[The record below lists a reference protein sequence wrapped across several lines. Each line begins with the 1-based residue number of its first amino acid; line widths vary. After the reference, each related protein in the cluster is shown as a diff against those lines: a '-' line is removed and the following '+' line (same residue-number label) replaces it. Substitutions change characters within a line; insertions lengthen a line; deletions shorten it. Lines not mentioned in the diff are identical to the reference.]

1 MKLIFGLGNPEKKY
15 DDTRHN
21 VGFWVLDE
29 LARGHAAT
37 FKADRKL
44 KAESAEIMVG
54 SEKVLLIKPS
64 TYYNDAGQAARA
76 VMDYYKVSLA
86 DFLVIHDELMIE
98 FGTVRTRASGRD
110 AGNNG
115 IKSIIAHL
123 GNEQFARVRIGTG
136 TSLRSVATDYDFVL
150 GRFSAEEQV
159 ILQDELLP
167 IILTFTQQ
175 FVDNKFVNDS
185 ASIKKPSEE
194 SEK

>member
-15 DDTRHN
+15 DGTRHN
-21 VGFWVLDE
+21 IGFWVLDE
-29 LARGHAAT
+29 LARGHTAA

-44 KAESAEIMVG
+44 KAEVAEIVVG
-54 SEKVLLIKPS
+54 GEKVLLVKPT

-76 VMDYYKVSLA
+76 VVDYYKVNLA

-123 GNEQFARVRIGTG
+123 GNEQFARIRIGTG

-150 GRFSAEEQV
+150 GRFSAEEQAA
-159 ILQDELLP
+159 LHNELLP
-167 IILTFTQQ
+167 IILTFIQQ
-175 FVDNKFVNDS
+175 FIDSAFVNDS

>member
-15 DDTRHN
+15 DGTRHN

-44 KAESAEIMVG
+44 KAEIAEIVVG
-54 SEKVLLIKPS
+54 DEKVLLVKPT

-76 VMDYYKVSLA
+76 VVDYYKVNLA

-115 IKSIIAHL
+115 IKSIITHL
-123 GNEQFARVRIGTG
+123 GNEQFARIRIGTG
-136 TSLRSVATDYDFVL
+136 TSLRGVATDYDFVL
-150 GRFSAEEQV
+150 GRFSAEEQA

-167 IILTFTQQ
+167 IILTFVQQ
-175 FVDNKFVNDS
+175 FIDSAFVNDS
-185 ASIKKPSEE
+185 TSIKKPSEE